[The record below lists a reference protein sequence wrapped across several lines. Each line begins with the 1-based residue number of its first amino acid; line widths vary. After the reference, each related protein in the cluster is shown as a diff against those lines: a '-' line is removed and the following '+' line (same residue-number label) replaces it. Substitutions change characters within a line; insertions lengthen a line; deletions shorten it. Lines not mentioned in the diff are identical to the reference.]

1 MNKITSFFKDSSP
14 LKLIIISLI
23 IALVSYF
30 IQKPLP
36 NIFMGLRLIAFL
48 LFVYGLIR
56 LLNKSNH

>member
-14 LKLIIISLI
+14 VKLIFISII
-23 IALVSYF
+23 IALISYF
-30 IQKPLP
+30 IQKQLP

-56 LLNKSNH
+56 LLNNNKK